1 MEVFVLNEVQSVF
14 KLDALTSSHQISVEV
29 GNPEEIGAIFDK
41 ISYGKGKSD
50 GTRKPSNVKRDLL
63 NNL

>member
-41 ISYGKGKSD
+41 ISYGKGILKC
-50 GTRKPSNVKRDLL
+50 LL
-63 NNL
+63 YFK

>member
-41 ISYGKGKSD
+41 ISYGKGTK
-50 GTRKPSNVKRDLL
+50 VLIAIL
-63 NNL
+63 NT

>member
-29 GNPEEIGAIFDK
+29 YNPEEIGAIFDK
-41 ISYGKGKSD
+41 ISYGKGIFMCLFIMMMMSSM
-50 GTRKPSNVKRDLL
+50 PM
-63 NNL
+63 

>member
-41 ISYGKGKSD
+41 ISYGKGKEMTDYNESHFE
-50 GTRKPSNVKRDLL
+50 
-63 NNL
+63 

>member
-1 MEVFVLNEVQSVF
+1 MEIFVLNEVQSVF

-41 ISYGKGKSD
+41 ISYGKGKVWN
-50 GTRKPSNVKRDLL
+50 KIKRDIYKIV
-63 NNL
+63 

>member
-41 ISYGKGKSD
+41 ISYGKGNSYNTISSLTEAFKF
-50 GTRKPSNVKRDLL
+50 
-63 NNL
+63 